1 MQIQVCNLFKRGNC
15 SEENAPHYF
24 FVSNMTSFWNSN
36 CANYSCG
43 CFGEDTCN
51 TDPDCIIFSN
61 STSPCGT
68 FDYSVDSVFCVTEA
82 EAGPLRE
89 TIRERLA
96 ELYPNGMPMCSRP
109 PFENTVSFVCKCANG
124 TCHKERLVRS
134 VAEYN
139 AMEKE
144 DYNTYYVKGYASEV
158 QDCYCPPEAECSIC
172 APYLILTDYRVDF
185 HGGLI
190 FSIDGPFSEEDLLVL
205 ADSVYQME
213 EADFEL
219 DAQYIL
225 GVLPVRNNTAELR
238 SYEKI

>member
-1 MQIQVCNLFKRGNC
+1 M
-15 SEENAPHYF
+15 
-24 FVSNMTSFWNSN
+24 
-36 CANYSCG
+36 
-43 CFGEDTCN
+43 
-51 TDPDCIIFSN
+51 CIR
-61 STSPCGT
+61 
-68 FDYSVDSVFCVTEA
+68 DS
-82 EAGPLRE
+82 
-89 TIRERLA
+89 
-96 ELYPNGMPMCSRP
+96 
-109 PFENTVSFVCKCANG
+109 
-124 TCHKERLVRS
+124 
-134 VAEYN
+134 
-139 AMEKE
+139 
-144 DYNTYYVKGYASEV
+144 ASEV